1 MKRLLFLLTTFLL
14 LLPSAMAVG
23 RSGMYQYSVSLT
35 GFVSEETGKAPT
47 AYLWIPEG
55 CLQVRAVM
63 LAQQNMTEE
72 MLYKMPSF
80 QQRMK
85 DLNVALVWVTPWF
98 SRNWVPSTG
107 CLRSFAES
115 QRHHFSSLLL

>member
-35 GFVSEETGKAPT
+35 GFISEETGKSPT

-55 CLQVRAVM
+55 CQQVSAVM

-72 MLYKMPSF
+72 MLYKM
-80 QQRMK
+80 QNLQTCCK
-85 DLNVALVWVTPWF
+85 TH
-98 SRNWVPSTG
+98 RN
-107 CLRSFAES
+107 
-115 QRHHFSSLLL
+115 